1 MLNIKNKSCFAL
13 GCVSLFFTHAFYAAT
28 QPTFSVVPVSANGN
42 NILMSEISNTTV
54 MYRIT
59 NNTAISRRL
68 ALSPF
73 LSTALSQNTQA
84 VGACNNLFML
94 QGNGGSCDLSLI
106 INGSQLHSDLT
117 QAPEVCVTLS
127 DGSLTPF
134 LCSKTSQADALFVNK
149 ARPYAFIANATTE
162 TGTRCTVDP
171 STGDFSFCEQGRT
184 AAVNLEQI
192 QVTANGRQAYLV
204 DAFNSIQTCAMSV
217 TGEVSDCFMTN
228 AAGLNNPQTI
238 TFNTAETHAYI
249 TNFNNSTITLCDM
262 NSTTHDLTGC
272 AQTGNVFLNP
282 QGLILNAANTRA
294 YITTYNRNGQANN
307 INVMKCDV
315 SPGTGELDNCVNSGA
330 ALAGQTVY
338 GAESIAL
345 NAGEMYAYITLK
357 DPQAVMKCDVDASTG
372 NLSACVNQNLQG
384 LNFPAGIA
392 ITSDNSFVFI
402 VNASN
407 NEVITCSVSPETGS
421 LTSCKDSGAT
431 ALALPVSI
439 TLR

>member
-1 MLNIKNKSCFAL
+1 MLSIKNKGCVVL
-13 GCVSLFFTHAFYAAT
+13 GCMSIFLNHALYAAA
-28 QPTFSVVPVSANGN
+28 QPTFSVVPVSTHGN
-42 NILMSEISNTTV
+42 DIVMSEIGNTTV

-59 NNTAISRRL
+59 NNTAISRKL
-68 ALSPF
+68 TLSPF

-84 VGACNNLFML
+84 VGACNHLFML
-94 QGNGGSCDLSLI
+94 QGNGGSCDLSLM
-106 INGSQLHSDLT
+106 INGSQLQSDMT
-117 QAPEVCVTLS
+117 QAPEVCNTLS
-127 DGSLTPF
+127 DGSPTPF
-134 LCSKTSQADALFVNK
+134 LCSRTSRADILSINRAP
-149 ARPYAFIANATTE
+149 PYAFIANATTE
-162 TGTRCTVDP
+162 TGTRCDVDP

-204 DAFNSIQTCAMSV
+204 DAFNNIQTCAMSV
-217 TGEVSDCFMTN
+217 TGEVSDCFTTN
-228 AAGLNNPQTI
+228 ATGLNNPQTI

-249 TNFNNSTITLCDM
+249 TNFNNSRIIKCDM
-262 NSTTHDLTGC
+262 NSTTHDLTEC
-272 AQTGNVFLNP
+272 AQTGGVFLNP

-315 SPGTGELDNCVNSGA
+315 SAGAGELGNCVNSGA

-384 LNFPAGIA
+384 LSFPGGIA
-392 ITSDNSFVFI
+392 ITSDNAFVFI
-402 VNASN
+402 VNAGSN
-407 NEVITCSVSPETGS
+407 TVETCSVSAATGDFT
-421 LTSCKDSGAT
+421 LCKNSGAT
-431 ALALPVSI
+431 ALEQPVSI